1 MSYKI
6 GLDLGVGSV
15 GWAALETDE
24 MGQPTRILDLSSRI
38 FDKAE
43 NPKDGS
49 SLALKRREARGV
61 RRRLRRRRHRR
72 DRVLNLLEN
81 YNIITKDEIYKM
93 YNEKNYRVEKNVY
106 ELRVEGLDTIL
117 TAKELARVLISFVK
131 RRGYKSNSK
140 SEEVEN
146 KDVGKLLTATVENE
160 RVMKE
165 HNYRTVAE
173 MYLNDSRFSENVNGL
188 NILKIRNTTNEY
200 KSTVKREDLVKEIKL
215 ILEKQKELNPKI
227 TDEFIKKYLEIF
239 ESQRAFDEGPGGNS
253 PYGGN
258 QIEKMLGKCTF
269 EKSEPRAM
277 KATYTFEYFKLLQ
290 DINHIKLE
298 YVDEIDGKR
307 KNVSI
312 PLDNEQRNIVINLA
326 KKSDTISF
334 SKIRKE
340 LNLEYN
346 ISFNMVRYD
355 YSKAKDKKE
364 AYDLSETATKL
375 KEFQSYHKIRKVL
388 DKVEKGLIEKLTTDT
403 LDKIGYALSAYK
415 NDEKR
420 ISFLRENTHELTD
433 DMINSLMPLSFSKT
447 GNLSVKAMKK
457 LIPYLEQGMTYDKAV
472 ENVYDKEQEINKN
485 RKTKLSLNNLEE
497 EIPNP
502 VVKRAV
508 SQTIKVLNA
517 IVVKYGEPDAVNIE
531 LARELSKT
539 FSERSRIEKEYEEKR
554 NNNEKVKREIEELGK
569 TNVTGQ
575 DIIKYKLWKEQDEIC
590 IYSGRKITPDEL
602 FTELVDVDHIVP
614 YSLSFDDS
622 FNNKVLVLAS
632 ENRMKRNR
640 VPLEYLREENKD
652 VNSYLL
658 RIENIYKNK
667 RNNLKKYK
675 KLTIES
681 ISREDIKGF
690 KQRNLNDTQ
699 YISKVVHNL
708 IRNNMKFAENDNFK
722 RKVEVVN
729 GTITS
734 HIRKR
739 LGIEKI
745 RSDGDEHHAV
755 DAVIIATVS
764 PKLLQDITRFYQ
776 SKEVDYKRCKDGFI
790 DRETGEIIDVNVFAE
805 DEEKYFP
812 EPYHGFRKELEIRCM
827 QDEDLMHEALKKIR
841 YDTYE
846 NILKIHPIFVS
857 RMPRRKVTG
866 AAHKETVRGL
876 RKRDNTYYS
885 VTKTPLENLKL
896 TKEKDAIEGYPEKQ
910 IRDDIYLYNG
920 LLNRLKEFDGNA
932 KEAFKEPFYKP
943 NKDGSTGQI
952 VKKIKIENK
961 ISSFVP
967 LNNNKSLAENGS
979 MVRIDVF
986 KVEGE
991 GYYFVPIY
999 TADVLSEK
1007 LPTKASVANKPMDE
1021 WKEMRDKDFIF
1032 SLYPNDL
1039 VYIKG
1044 KKSIELNPKNN
1055 KEDKNK
1061 LVDDIIGYYK
1071 VADIHSA
1078 SIEIDSHDS
1087 KYNKR
1092 GIGIKQLVELKKY
1105 EVDVL
1110 GNIHEVKLPEKRM
1123 NFKNMKGGRKA

>member
-1 MSYKI
+1 MGYKI

-15 GWAALETDE
+15 GWATLETDE
-24 MGQPTRILDLSSRI
+24 NGQPVKILELSSRI

-49 SLALKRREARGV
+49 SLALKRREARGT
-61 RRRLRRRRHRR
+61 RRRIRRRRHRR
-72 DRVLNLLEN
+72 DRVLSLLEN
-81 YNIITKDEIYKM
+81 YDIITKAEVRKM

-117 TAKELARVLISFVK
+117 TSKELARVLISLVK

-140 SEEVEN
+140 SEEVKN
-146 KDVGKLLTATVENE
+146 KDIGKLLTATIENE
-160 RVMKE
+160 KVMKE
-165 HNYRTVAE
+165 NNYRTVAE

-188 NILKIRNTTNEY
+188 NILKIRNTTNDY

-227 TDEFIKKYLEIF
+227 TDEFIDKYLEIF

-269 EKSEPRAM
+269 EKNEPRAM
-277 KATYTFEYFKLLQ
+277 KASYTFEYFKLLQ

-298 YVDEIDGKR
+298 YIEEVDGKR
-307 KNVSI
+307 KNVSV
-312 PLDNEQRNIVINLA
+312 PLNKEQRDIIINIA

-334 SKIRKE
+334 TKIRKE
-340 LNLEYN
+340 LNLDYG

-364 AYDLSETATKL
+364 VYDLSETATKL

-388 DKVEKGLIEKLTTDT
+388 DKIEKGLIEKFNTDT

-415 NDEKR
+415 NDDKR
-420 ISFLRENTHELTD
+420 ISFLRDNTTELTD
-433 DMINSLMPLSFSKT
+433 DVINALMPLSFSKT
-447 GNLSVKAMKK
+447 GNLSIKAMKK
-457 LIPYLEQGMTYDKAV
+457 LIPYLEEGMTYDKAV
-472 ENVYDKEQEINKN
+472 ENAYGKEQEINKK
-485 RKTKLSLNNLEE
+485 RRTRLSLSNLEE

-517 IVVKYGEPDAVNIE
+517 IVGKYGEPDAVNIE
-531 LARELSKT
+531 LARDLAKT
-539 FSERSRIEKEYEEKR
+539 FSERSRIEKENENKR
-554 NNNEKVKREIEELGK
+554 NTNEKVKKEIEELGK
-569 TNVTGQ
+569 MNVTGQ
-575 DIIKYKLWKEQDEIC
+575 DIIKYKLWKEQGEIC
-590 IYSGRKITPDEL
+590 IYSGKKITPDEL
-602 FTELVDVDHIVP
+602 FTELVDIDHIVP

-640 VPLEYLREENKD
+640 VPLEYLREDNKD

-658 RIENIYKNK
+658 RIENIYK
-667 RNNLKKYK
+667 RSNLKKYK

-699 YISKVVHNL
+699 YLSRVVHNL

-722 RKVEVVN
+722 RKVEVVS

-755 DAVIIATVS
+755 DAAIIATVS
-764 PKLLQDITRFYQ
+764 PKLLQDITKFYQ
-776 SKEVDYKRCKDGFI
+776 SKEVDYRRCKDGFI

-805 DEEKYFP
+805 NEEKYFP
-812 EPYHGFRKELEIRCM
+812 EPYPGFRKELEIRCM
-827 QDEDLMHEALKKIR
+827 QNEELMHEALKKIK

-876 RKRDNTYYS
+876 RKYENKYYS

-896 TKEKDAIEGYPEKQ
+896 NKEKNAIEGYPEKQ
-910 IRDDIYLYNG
+910 IRDDLYLYNG
-920 LLNRLKEFDGNA
+920 LLNRLKEFDGDA

-952 VKKIKIENK
+952 VKKVKIENK
-961 ISSFVP
+961 ISSFVE
-967 LNNNKSLAENGS
+967 LNNGKSLAENGS
-979 MVRIDVF
+979 MIRIDVF

-999 TADVLSEK
+999 TADVLNKE
-1007 LPTKASVANKPMDE
+1007 LPNKASVANKPMDE
-1021 WKEMRDKDFIF
+1021 WNEMKEKDFIF

-1039 VYIKG
+1039 VYIKA
-1044 KKSIELNPKNN
+1044 KKQIELNPKNN

-1071 VADIHSA
+1071 SADIHSA

-1092 GIGIKQLVELKKY
+1092 GIGIKTLGELKKY

>member
-1 MSYKI
+1 MGYKI

-15 GWAALETDE
+15 GWATLETDE
-24 MGQPTRILDLSSRI
+24 NGQPVKILELSSRI

-49 SLALKRREARGV
+49 SLALKRREARGT
-61 RRRLRRRRHRR
+61 RRRIRRRRHRR
-72 DRVLNLLEN
+72 DRVLSLLEN
-81 YNIITKDEIYKM
+81 YDIITKAEVRKM

-117 TAKELARVLISFVK
+117 TSKELARVLISLVK

-146 KDVGKLLTATVENE
+146 KDIGKLLTATIENE
-160 RVMKE
+160 KVMKE
-165 HNYRTVAE
+165 NNYRTVAE

-188 NILKIRNTTNEY
+188 NILKIRNTTNDY

-227 TDEFIKKYLEIF
+227 TDEFIDKYLEIF
-239 ESQRAFDEGPGGNS
+239 ESQRVFDEGPGGNS

-269 EKSEPRAM
+269 EKNEPRAM
-277 KATYTFEYFKLLQ
+277 KASYTFEYFKLLQ

-298 YVDEIDGKR
+298 YIEEVDGKR
-307 KNVSI
+307 KNVSV
-312 PLDNEQRNIVINLA
+312 PLNKEQRDIIINIA

-334 SKIRKE
+334 TKIRKE
-340 LNLEYN
+340 LNLDYD

-364 AYDLSETATKL
+364 VYDLSETATKL

-388 DKVEKGLIEKLTTDT
+388 DKIEKGLIEKFNTDT

-415 NDEKR
+415 NDDKR
-420 ISFLRENTHELTD
+420 ISFLRDNTTELTD
-433 DMINSLMPLSFSKT
+433 DVINALMPLSFSKT
-447 GNLSVKAMKK
+447 GNLSIKAMKK
-457 LIPYLEQGMTYDKAV
+457 LIPYLEEGMTYDKAV
-472 ENVYDKEQEINKN
+472 ENAYGKEQEINKK
-485 RKTKLSLNNLEE
+485 RRTRLSLSNLEE

-517 IVVKYGEPDAVNIE
+517 IVGKYGEPDAVNIE
-531 LARELSKT
+531 LARDLAKT
-539 FSERSRIEKEYEEKR
+539 FSERSRIEKENENKR
-554 NNNEKVKREIEELGK
+554 NTNEKVKKEIEELGK
-569 TNVTGQ
+569 MNVTGQ
-575 DIIKYKLWKEQDEIC
+575 DIIKYKLWKEQGEIC
-590 IYSGRKITPDEL
+590 IYSGKKITPDEL
-602 FTELVDVDHIVP
+602 FTELVDIDHIVP

-640 VPLEYLREENKD
+640 VPLEYLREDNKD

-658 RIENIYKNK
+658 RIENIYK
-667 RNNLKKYK
+667 RSNLKKYK

-699 YISKVVHNL
+699 YLSRVVHNL

-722 RKVEVVN
+722 RKVEVVS

-755 DAVIIATVS
+755 DAAIIATVS
-764 PKLLQDITRFYQ
+764 PKLLQDITKFYQ
-776 SKEVDYKRCKDGFI
+776 SKEVDYRRCKDGFI

-805 DEEKYFP
+805 NEEKYFP
-812 EPYHGFRKELEIRCM
+812 EPYPGFRKELEIRCM
-827 QDEDLMHEALKKIR
+827 QNEELMHEALKKIK

-876 RKRDNTYYS
+876 RKYENKYYS

-896 TKEKDAIEGYPEKQ
+896 NKEKNAIEGYPEKQ
-910 IRDDIYLYNG
+910 IRDDLYLYNG
-920 LLNRLKEFDGNA
+920 LLNRLKEFDGDA

-952 VKKIKIENK
+952 VKKVKIENK
-961 ISSFVP
+961 ISSFVE
-967 LNNNKSLAENGS
+967 LNNGKSLAENGS
-979 MVRIDVF
+979 MIRIDVF

-999 TADVLSEK
+999 TADVLNKE
-1007 LPTKASVANKPMDE
+1007 LPNKASVANKPMDE
-1021 WKEMRDKDFIF
+1021 WNEMKEKDFIF

-1039 VYIKG
+1039 VYIKA
-1044 KKSIELNPKNN
+1044 KKQIELNPKNN

-1071 VADIHSA
+1071 SADIHSA

-1092 GIGIKQLVELKKY
+1092 GIGIKTLGELKKY

>member
-1 MSYKI
+1 MGYKI
-6 GLDLGVGSV
+6 GLDLGVSSV
-15 GWAALETDE
+15 GWATLETDE
-24 MGQPTRILDLSSRI
+24 MGQPVRILDLSSRI

-43 NPKDGS
+43 NTDGS
-49 SLALKRREARGV
+49 SLAKNRREARET
-61 RRRLRRRRHRR
+61 RRRIRRRRHRR
-72 DRVLNLLEN
+72 DRVLSLLEN
-81 YNIITKDEIYKM
+81 YNIITKDEVHKM

-106 ELRVEGLDTIL
+106 ELRVEGLDTVL
-117 TAKELARVLISFVK
+117 TAKELARVLICFVK

-140 SEEVEN
+140 SEETEN
-146 KDVGKLLTATVENE
+146 KDIGKLLTATVENE
-160 RVMKE
+160 KIMKE

-188 NILKIRNTTNEY
+188 HILKIRNTTNEY
-200 KSTVKREDLVKEIKL
+200 KATVKREDLVKEIKL

-227 TDEFIKKYLEIF
+227 TDEFIEKYLEIF

-269 EKSEPRAM
+269 EKNEPRAM

-312 PLDNEQRNIVINLA
+312 PLNNEQRDIIINLA

-340 LNLEYN
+340 LNLEYD

-355 YSKAKDKKE
+355 YSKSKDKKE
-364 AYDLSETATKL
+364 VCDLSETSSKL

-388 DKVEKGLIEKLTTDT
+388 DKVEKGLVEKFSTDT
-403 LDKIGYALSAYK
+403 LDKIGYVLSAYK

-420 ISFLRENTHELTD
+420 ISFLKENTPELTD
-433 DMINSLMPLSFSKT
+433 DMISSLMPLSFSKT

-472 ENVYDKEQEINKN
+472 ENVYGKDQEINKK
-485 RKTKLSLNNLEE
+485 RRTRLSLNNLEE

-517 IVVKYGEPDAVNIE
+517 IVRKYGEPEAVNIE

-539 FSERSRIEKEYEEKR
+539 FSERTRIEKENEEKR
-554 NNNEKVKREIEELGK
+554 SNNEKVKREIEELGK

-590 IYSGRKITPDEL
+590 IYSGIKIAPEDL
-602 FTELVDVDHIVP
+602 FSELVDVDHIVP

-622 FNNKVLVLAS
+622 FNNKVLVLAE

-640 VPLEYLREENKD
+640 VPLEYLREDNKD

-658 RIENIYKNK
+658 RIEDIYKNR

-708 IRNNMKFAENDNFK
+708 IRNNMKFAENSNFK

-755 DAVIIATVS
+755 DAAIIATVS

-790 DRETGEIIDVNVFAE
+790 DRETGEIIDLNVFSE
-805 DEEKYFP
+805 KEEKYFP
-812 EPYHGFRKELEIRCM
+812 EPYKGFRKELEIRCM
-827 QDEDLMHEALKKIR
+827 QDEELMHEALKKIK

-896 TKEKDAIEGYPEKQ
+896 NKEKNAIEGYPEKQ
-910 IRDDIYLYNG
+910 IRDDVYLYNG
-920 LLNRLKEFDGNA
+920 LLNKLKEFDGNA
-932 KEAFKEPFYKP
+932 KEAFKKPFYKP
-943 NKDGSTGQI
+943 NKDGTTGQI
-952 VKKIKIENK
+952 VKKVKIENK

-979 MVRIDVF
+979 MIRIDVF

-999 TADVLSEK
+999 TANVLCEK
-1007 LPTKASVANKPMDE
+1007 LPNKASVANKPMNE
-1021 WKEMRDKDFIF
+1021 WKEMRDEDFIF

-1039 VYIKG
+1039 VYIRA
-1044 KKSIELNPKNN
+1044 KKPIELNPKSN
-1055 KEDKNK
+1055 KEDKSK
-1061 LVDDIIGYYK
+1061 LVDDVIGYY
-1071 VADIHSA
+1071 VSADISSG

-1092 GIGIKQLVELKKY
+1092 GIGIKTLVELKKY
-1105 EVDVL
+1105 EIDVL

-1123 NFKNMKGGRKA
+1123 DFKNMKGGRKA

>member
-81 YNIITKDEIYKM
+81 YNIITKNEIYKM

-307 KNVSI
+307 KNMSI

-340 LNLEYN
+340 LNLEYD

-355 YSKAKDKKE
+355 YSKSKDKKE

-388 DKVEKGLIEKLTTDT
+388 DKVEKGLIEELTTDT

-433 DMINSLMPLSFSKT
+433 NMINSLMPLSFSKT

-472 ENVYDKEQEINKN
+472 ENVYGKEQEINKK

-508 SQTIKVLNA
+508 SQTIKVLNS
-517 IVVKYGEPDAVNIE
+517 IVRKYGEPDAVNIE

-755 DAVIIATVS
+755 DAAIIATVS